1 MFTLALPCVVW
12 MAWTL
17 TRSASTPS
25 SGLKPMAVLLIIL
38 LITIGLG
45 LRAGVASRRWNIA
58 DSDSSQE
65 SGTQDLWLVDTFAR
79 SFIVV
84 LLALVGLLA
93 LGVTY
98 GNVLGATH

>member
-1 MFTLALPCVVW
+1 MSTLALPRVVW

-25 SGLKPMAVLLIIL
+25 SGVLPMAVLLIIL

-45 LRAGVASRRWNIA
+45 VRVGAASRRWNIA

-65 SGTQDLWLVDTFAR
+65 SGSQDLWLVETCAR

-84 LLALVGLLA
+84 LVALVGLLA